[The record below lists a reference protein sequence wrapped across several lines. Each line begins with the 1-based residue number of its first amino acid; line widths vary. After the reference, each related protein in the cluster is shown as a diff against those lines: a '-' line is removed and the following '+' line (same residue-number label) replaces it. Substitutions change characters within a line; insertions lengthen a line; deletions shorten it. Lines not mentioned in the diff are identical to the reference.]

1 MSATIR
7 LQPLPVPGRWCVH
20 AYYTVCPWAGDG
32 SGRLLIAG
40 ADRAAGSGEA
50 MILDRDGA
58 VTRRFG
64 AAPVDGGFW
73 HTGRWQTWSP
83 DCAAVYLQG
92 GTLERPQAIRHRL
105 ADGAEAAADGD
116 MEGAPPTGEPILSG
130 LMGMLYAAGYGDG
143 TMRPERSP
151 VPFAAR
157 ERHGI
162 FRLSCDGGG
171 ALALSTAQAVA
182 AHPDR
187 DRIRAADAEQ
197 RARTGDGLTLM
208 CYCVRW
214 SRDGSRLLFHLG
226 NHCVDRRRGEPRLLW
241 IMTARP
247 DLSDLRLALDLSFGR
262 RGVHWSWQP
271 DGERLVGYGPDPD
284 APERLCLAEV
294 RADGGGYRR
303 LSRHASGGHPSVSPA
318 DPHLV
323 ATDEEGQPGRVL
335 VIDTRSD
342 AVAAECRPPRVW
354 AGPPPPGRNP
364 QRVCHH
370 PAWDRDGSRL
380 LINTL
385 PGPDAVVAVG
395 RW

>member
-1 MSATIR
+1 MTSPIR
-7 LQPLPVPGRWCVH
+7 LQPMPVAGRWCVH
-20 AYYTVCPWAGDG
+20 AYYTTCPWAGDG

-40 ADRAAGSGEA
+40 ADRSSGMGEA
-50 MILDRDGA
+50 LVLDADGG
-58 VTRRFG
+58 VQQRL
-64 AAPVDGGFW
+64 AADTVDGGFW

-83 DCAAVYLQG
+83 DCSEVYLQG
-92 GTLERPQAIRHRL
+92 GTLERPRVIRHRL
-105 ADGAEAAADGD
+105 ADGAQATVAGD

-143 TMRPERSP
+143 TMHPERSP
-151 VPFAAR
+151 VPFAER
-157 ERHGI
+157 ERHGL
-162 FRLSCDGGG
+162 FRLTCGGG
-171 ALALSTAQAVA
+171 SVLALSTAQAIA

-187 DRIRAADAEQ
+187 DRIAAADAEQ

-214 SRDGSRLLFHLG
+214 NRDGSRLLFHLG

-241 IMTARP
+241 LMTARP
-247 DLSDLRLALDLSFGR
+247 DLTDVRLALDLSFGR

-271 DGERLVGYGPDPD
+271 DGRRLVGYGPDPD
-284 APERLCLAEV
+284 APERMCLAEV
-294 RADGGGYRR
+294 GFDGGGYRR

-318 DPHLV
+318 DPHLI
-323 ATDEEGQPGRVL
+323 ATDEGGRVL
-335 VIDTRSD
+335 LIDSRDDTV
-342 AVAAECRPPRVW
+342 VADCRVPHQY
-354 AGPPPPGRNP
+354 AAPPPPGRNP
-364 QRVCHH
+364 FRVCHH
-370 PAWDRDGSRL
+370 PVWDRDGSRL